1 MHFGLTEE
9 QQLLQET
16 VRRFVAGECPPSR
29 LREISDAGTGHDPAL
44 WKGLAEIGVAGLTVP
59 EELGGAGLELL
70 ELALV
75 MEEIGAGALPG
86 PIFGHAL
93 ACLAIRLAGSE
104 EQQRRWLPD
113 LASGAR
119 IATVAFAEAGDVWDP
134 EAWSLADDG
143 PQVARSEPKASED
156 HRACLRGAKRH
167 VPHAAQADLVV
178 VGIRGGGFAVVE
190 RGAAGLRV
198 TDEGGVDRTRP
209 VAEVAFDATPAERL
223 AEAPAA
229 AARVRDAALVMLAAD
244 AFGTAW
250 QLTRMTAEY
259 AQTRQQFGAPLAQ
272 FQAVKHQ
279 LADMATQVEPTRGL
293 FWYAAHAWDH
303 LPDEAPRAAAIAKA
317 HITARASDVARAAVE
332 LHGGLGF
339 TWECDVQLWFKR
351 AMFDRTWGGTPEHHR
366 ARVAALGDW

>member
-16 VRRFVAGECPPSR
+16 VRGFIAGECPPPR
-29 LREISDAGTGHDPAL
+29 RREIFDSGAGHDPAL
-44 WKGLAEIGVAGLTVP
+44 WKGLAEIGVAGLAVP
-59 EELGGAGLELL
+59 EEFGGAGLELL

-119 IATVAFAEAGDVWDP
+119 IATVAFAETGDVWDP
-134 EAWSLADDG
+134 ESWSVGAEGGRL
-143 PQVARSEPKASED
+143 S
-156 HRACLRGAKRH
+156 GAKRH
-167 VPHAAQADLVV
+167 VPHAAQADLVA

-190 RGAAGLRV
+190 RGAAGLRL
-198 TDEGGVDRTRP
+198 TDERGVDRMRP
-209 VAEVAFDATPAERL
+209 VAELGFDATPAERL
-223 AEAPAA
+223 VGAPA

-250 QLTRMTAEY
+250 QLTRMTSEY
-259 AQTRQQFGAPLAQ
+259 AQIRHQFGAPIAQ

-317 HITARASDVARAAVE
+317 HITARACDVARAAVE